1 MKLMTLLLV
10 WLFGMNTHDDN
21 KLTVPTAGNTWVK
34 NAPSRN
40 AAWTDTRTVSQTY
53 VRLAQ
58 PGKLKVSVIWKTSPK
73 AKLSMKIGDK
83 SVTLTASGEK
93 ETFAGEWE
101 IAAPGYLH
109 MDLQGVSKDSE
120 TFGEVE
126 ALGISGTAVS
136 DQTAFVK
143 NNEGNYFY
151 WGRRGPSVHLS
162 YTLPA
167 DQPFEYFYN
176 EVTVPAGQ
184 DVQGSYFM
192 ANGFGEGYFGMQ
204 VNSPTERRVLFS
216 VWSPFTTDDPKK
228 IPEDQRIHML
238 AKGEGVH
245 TGEFGNEGSGG
256 QSYLKFNWKAGQTY
270 RFLLRGVPSEETK
283 STTYTAWF
291 FAPEEKQWRLIASFR
306 RPQTNTH
313 LKRFHS
319 FLENFIPEFGDQG
332 RRVYFGNQWAKTTA
346 GQWVELTEA
355 KFTADATA
363 RKGYRLDYAGGEE
376 QPYFF
381 LRNCGFFN
389 ETTPINSLFHRKAG
403 GKAPEIGSLP

>member
-1 MKLMTLLLV
+1 MKLITALIV
-10 WLFGMNTHDDN
+10 WLFGMNAHDDN
-21 KLTVPTAGNTWVK
+21 KLTVPTGGNTWVK
-34 NAPSRN
+34 NAPTRN

-53 VRLAQ
+53 FRLAQ
-58 PGKLKVSVIWKTSPK
+58 PGKLKVSVIWKSSPK
-73 AKLSMKIGDK
+73 ARLSLKIGNK
-83 SVTLTASGEK
+83 SMTLTPAGEK
-93 ETFAGEWE
+93 ETYAGEWD
-101 IAAPGYLH
+101 IAEAGYLH
-109 MDLQGVSKDSE
+109 ADLQGISKESE
-120 TFGEVE
+120 TFGEIE
-126 ALGISGTAVS
+126 ALGISGSAVS
-136 DQTAFVK
+136 AQTAFVK
-143 NNEGNYFY
+143 DNEGNFFY

-167 DQPFEYFYN
+167 DQSFEYFYN
-176 EVTVPAGQ
+176 EVTVPEGQ

-228 IPEDQRIHML
+228 IPEEQRINML
-238 AKGEGVH
+238 GKGEGVY

-270 RFLLRGVPSEETK
+270 RFLLRGVPSDETK
-283 STTYTAWF
+283 STAYTAWF
-291 FAPEEKQWRLIASFR
+291 FAPEEKKWRLIASFR

-332 RRVYFGNQWAKTTA
+332 RRVYFGNQWAKTT
-346 GQWVELTEA
+346 GGKWIELTEA
-355 KFTADATA
+355 KFTADATG
-363 RKGYRLDYAGGEE
+363 RKGYWLDYGGGEE
-376 QPYFF
+376 KPYFF

-389 ETTPINSLFHRKAG
+389 ETTPINSLFHRPAG
-403 GKAPEIGSLP
+403 GKEPEIGVLP